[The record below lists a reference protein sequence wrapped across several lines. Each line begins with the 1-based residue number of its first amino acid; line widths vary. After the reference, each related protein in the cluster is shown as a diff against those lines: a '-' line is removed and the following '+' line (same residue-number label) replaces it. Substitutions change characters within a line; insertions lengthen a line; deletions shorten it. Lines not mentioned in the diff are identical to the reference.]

1 MARVWV
7 PAQLVDLC
15 GGRRV
20 VDVPGRTVGEVLRAL
35 DRECPGLA
43 ERLLPG
49 GTLAPDLAVSV
60 DGAIGTLGLLEPVT
74 PTSEVYLVPALQGGA
89 TTHGEVRGG
98 WRAFPRGRTDVG
110 AGDGDP
116 ARPSRPSA
124 GHERRRGSA
133 V

>member
-35 DRECPGLA
+35 DWECPGLA

-89 TTHGEVRGG
+89 TTHGEVRGEG
-98 WRAFPRGRTDVG
+98 ERSRG
-110 AGDGDP
+110 AGRMQSG
-116 ARPSRPSA
+116 
-124 GHERRRGSA
+124 
-133 V
+133 